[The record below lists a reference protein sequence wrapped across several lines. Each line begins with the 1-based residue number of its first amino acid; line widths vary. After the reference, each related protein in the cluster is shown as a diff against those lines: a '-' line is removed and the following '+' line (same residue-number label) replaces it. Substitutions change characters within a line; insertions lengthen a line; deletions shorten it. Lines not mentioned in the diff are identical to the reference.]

1 MIETVL
7 PADLSAPDDD
17 GYGVSHLSEVAKPE
31 MVNPGAY
38 LVAGNATSRSVVRVV
53 SVGDDGHVRF
63 SIVPGSLHKNNH
75 LLHLNVVPRRKPAPV
90 VVEADAAPADAPDL

>member
-75 LLHLNVVPRRKPAPV
+75 LLHLNVVPRRMPAPV
-90 VVEADAAPADAPDL
+90 VVEADAAPDDAPDL